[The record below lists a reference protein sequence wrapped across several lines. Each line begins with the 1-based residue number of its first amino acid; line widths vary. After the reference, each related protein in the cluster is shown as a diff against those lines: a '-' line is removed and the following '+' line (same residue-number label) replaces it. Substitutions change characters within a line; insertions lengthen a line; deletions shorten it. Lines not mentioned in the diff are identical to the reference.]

1 MIWLYYVLTVLTLV
15 QQAFGFQGC
24 RPCQRITRRTTF
36 LSANNNS
43 NNGDDLESE
52 TPEQRYQRMK
62 LVKQIQQSFY
72 KTDETEESLF
82 QSSVEEEGIIDNVPL
97 FRVQWT
103 ELPGYQNILNIHVAH
118 YTNMFRK
125 IMAGPKPWRFGHVY
139 LPGGSENLS
148 NPSYAFSNSTS
159 QATTIGT
166 LMQISDVVEVED
178 GRLVMIVQGVTRFQ
192 VVKASQHV
200 PYAMVS
206 IRLLEDDEFGSTAKA
221 DFEEWNDWEVLPTT
235 WDEPEQNGIVPI
247 SPLSNYNSQYFPDE
261 LSFGVHM
268 NDGANLVESQNK
280 AQRLVEQLE
289 YSVWVNLDEM
299 LRLLATAS
307 NLEVPVPSQLLGL
320 LPTKFPK
327 GISAWPKHFKLEF
340 YANQLEEKNVK
351 IGTFSKSPFVRVAMC
366 ESYPSL
372 RRINRLSYAIW
383 ILLDTLLATIGTTGT
398 PSRQELLEITCMSER
413 LKLAYEHLDSINKQL
428 RNIIPK

>member
-125 IMAGPKPWRFGHVY
+125 IMAGPK
-139 LPGGSENLS
+139 L
-148 NPSYAFSNSTS
+148 
-159 QATTIGT
+159 
-166 LMQISDVVEVED
+166 
-178 GRLVMIVQGVTRFQ
+178 
-192 VVKASQHV
+192 
-200 PYAMVS
+200 
-206 IRLLEDDEFGSTAKA
+206 
-221 DFEEWNDWEVLPTT
+221 
-235 WDEPEQNGIVPI
+235 
-247 SPLSNYNSQYFPDE
+247 
-261 LSFGVHM
+261 
-268 NDGANLVESQNK
+268 
-280 AQRLVEQLE
+280 
-289 YSVWVNLDEM
+289 
-299 LRLLATAS
+299 
-307 NLEVPVPSQLLGL
+307 
-320 LPTKFPK
+320 
-327 GISAWPKHFKLEF
+327 
-340 YANQLEEKNVK
+340 
-351 IGTFSKSPFVRVAMC
+351 
-366 ESYPSL
+366 
-372 RRINRLSYAIW
+372 
-383 ILLDTLLATIGTTGT
+383 
-398 PSRQELLEITCMSER
+398 
-413 LKLAYEHLDSINKQL
+413 
-428 RNIIPK
+428 